1 MMLDLFDDGAKQEMA
16 TFSWDGTAWS
26 ALPTPNPGP
35 ATNALN
41 RVDCTSA
48 ASCTAVG
55 TEVLG
60 QTSVAL
66 AEHWNGASW
75 SVTPTAAESSAD
87 GLTDVSCTGRQWCAA
102 VGDRITT
109 VGTRIVHTLAEVSQ
123 GGTWLLNRTVNPSPA
138 YSVLSGVA
146 CGGSNTGGTFCV
158 AVGYRSTKSGGLMP
172 LIESY

>member
-1 MMLDLFDDGAKQEMA
+1 VAQLYDVSCTERDWCMA
-16 TFSWDGTAWS
+16 VGFSQARRHGRWSYAILTEAWNGTA
-26 ALPTPNPGP
+26 
-35 ATNALN
+35 
-41 RVDCTSA
+41 
-48 ASCTAVG
+48 
-55 TEVLG
+55 
-60 QTSVAL
+60 
-66 AEHWNGASW
+66 W